1 MKMFTQTIALTSIL
15 FAASAVA
22 STQGLAPPMH
32 STEFNMHSPSMVMAD
47 AHYTFAGIYENAL
60 SSSST
65 ERHLGQGI
73 TGGTLQA
80 SEFCLTTDLSIALN
94 ENSVERHLGG
104 KQC

>member
-15 FAASAVA
+15 FAASAIA

-32 STEFNMHSPSMVMAD
+32 STESNMQSPSTIMAD
-47 AHYTFAGIYENAL
+47 DHYVFTGIYDSAL

-80 SEFCLTTDLSIALN
+80 SEFCLTTGLFAALN
-94 ENSVERHLGG
+94 ENSVENHLGG